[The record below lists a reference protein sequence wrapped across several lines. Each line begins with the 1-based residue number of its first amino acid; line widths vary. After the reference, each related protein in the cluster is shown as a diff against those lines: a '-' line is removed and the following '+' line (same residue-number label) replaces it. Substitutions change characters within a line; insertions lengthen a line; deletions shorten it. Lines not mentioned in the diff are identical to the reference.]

1 MAPHMGGKKTVVIF
15 RQWYTDPILQGSD
28 HMYYNLPNFKR
39 IFHLPGSI
47 FSFRVNF
54 LRVHCLPNK
63 LLWISINWKRFLQT
77 RTSWLVKCQL
87 ATDFPVVLGSSH
99 IEPGASWVITVWK
112 MMSGCIYWRRNPK
125 EKLRF
130 FWDFPSWAKASCV
143 KRSTEKGRGYSF
155 GFSKKDTPKSRERT
169 NHFESESQETHWNES
184 SPKKKNHHNHFGRV
198 SFRIPSPSPSP
209 FLKSLQNRETCAA
222 MFNPCGAGAGNWR
235 ICWSTVARFSS
246 IKRRR
251 SGLYN

>member
-1 MAPHMGGKKTVVIF
+1 MAPHMGGQKKRGHW

-54 LRVHCLPNK
+54 PRVHCLPNK

-77 RTSWLVKCQL
+77 RTGWLVKSQL

-112 MMSGCIYWRRNPK
+112 MMSGCIHGRRNPK

-130 FWDFPSWAKASCV
+130 FWDLPSWAKASCA
-143 KRSTEKGRGYSF
+143 KRSTEKGGLFIRF
-155 GFSKKDTPKSRERT
+155 FKKRHTKRVEKEPIT
-169 NHFESESQETHWNES
+169 LNQNHEKLIGTSHLRK
-184 SPKKKNHHNHFGRV
+184 KKKNTTTTSDGCLFGSHHHHH
-198 SFRIPSPSPSP
+198 
-209 FLKSLQNRETCAA
+209 
-222 MFNPCGAGAGNWR
+222 
-235 ICWSTVARFSS
+235 
-246 IKRRR
+246 RR
-251 SGLYN
+251 SWSHFRTEQLVQPCSIHVELVLETEEFVEAP